1 MADLSNGMAWFAAAA
16 SLLLLV
22 VSAFVSGSEIA
33 FFSLGPGDR
42 SALSE
47 AEDDRSRA
55 VLDLLEGPGD
65 GQGPRQLLATILVLN
80 NAVNIL
86 IILLSTVLMQHWL
99 PAMPAWLSVLLQVF
113 GVTFLIVLFGE
124 VLPKVHANRNPLG
137 LARTMARPLK
147 LARSVLRPAWQP
159 MNALATSLSSRVE
172 TAPPDLSVE
181 DLEHAVQVTDSEE
194 RTEEEKRILS
204 GIVNFGSKDVKQ
216 IMTPRT
222 DVTAF
227 AHDLDWGQIKGD
239 MAECGFSRVP
249 IHTDGLDQIKGIL
262 YAKDLLAHRNE
273 DNVDWNALLRQPFFV
288 PENRMIDDLLRDFQS
303 MKVHLAIVVDEYGG
317 TSGIVTLEDVI
328 EEIVGDISD
337 EFDDE
342 DILYSRINEHTV
354 VFQGK
359 TALVDAYRIL
369 GIDGTE
375 FEAEKGESDTLG
387 GFIVEQL
394 ARLPKPGETLQF
406 NGISLVAE
414 AVDRRRV
421 LQVKVTLPHDSAP
434 RTEGDGGDRID
445 GSGSSGRSGGGP
457 LLTVLLGLCG
467 LAMTGCGGDPPVPRP
482 KGYFRIALHDTLF
495 RPVELDCPL
504 AFPLSAGALL
514 EPVRDF
520 APDSCWFNLV
530 YPTYRAR
537 VHCTYAGGVDLEPVM
552 EDAFQLAYE
561 HEIKADAIRVQQSD
575 RPDGGTALR
584 WDIAGDAAS
593 PLQFLCTD
601 GQDRFLRGA
610 LYFELRPNADSL
622 APVVSRIGQDVEH
635 LLNQMEWR

>member
-1 MADLSNGMAWFAAAA
+1 MVDLTNGVAWIAGVT
-16 SLLLLV
+16 SVLLLV

-33 FFSLGPGDR
+33 FFSLGPSER

-47 AEDDRSRA
+47 AEDDRSQA
-55 VLDLLEGPGD
+55 VLDLLEGPSG

-86 IILLSTVLMQHWL
+86 IILLSTVLMHHWL
-99 PAMPAWLSVLLQVF
+99 PTLPVWVGTLLHVF
-113 GVTFLIVLFGE
+113 GVTLLIVLFGE

-137 LARTMARPLK
+137 LARLMARPLRM
-147 LARSVLRPAWQP
+147 ARLILRPAWQP
-159 MNALATSLSSRVE
+159 LNALTAALSSQVE
-172 TAPPDLSVE
+172 SAPPELSVE
-181 DLEHAVQVTDSEE
+181 DLEHAVQITDSED
-194 RTEEEKRILS
+194 RSAEENRILS

-227 AHDLDWGQIKGD
+227 SEDIEWSQIKID
-239 MAECGFSRVP
+239 IAECGFSRVL

-262 YAKDLLAHRNE
+262 YAKDLLAHRQE
-273 DNVDWNALLRQPFFV
+273 ENVDWNALLRQPFFV

-328 EEIVGDISD
+328 EEIVGEISD

-359 TALVDAYRIL
+359 TALVDVYRIL
-369 GIDGTE
+369 GIDGAE
-375 FEAEKGESDTLG
+375 FEAEKGESDTVG
-387 GFIVEQL
+387 GFVVEQM
-394 ARLPKPGETLQF
+394 ARLPKPGEHIDF
-406 NGISLVAE
+406 NGSTLVAE

-421 LQVKVTLPHDSAP
+421 LQVKVVLP
-434 RTEGDGGDRID
+434 GDAEKKGTVNGGDSSLGRA
-445 GSGSSGRSGGGP
+445 GSAF
-457 LLTVLLGLCG
+457 LVVAMCLGMALS
-467 LAMTGCGGDPPVPRP
+467 GCGGDSFVPRP
-482 KGYFRIALHDTLF
+482 KGYFRIALHDTVYRSVTL
-495 RPVELDCPL
+495 PCPL
-504 AFPLSAGALL
+504 EFPISRFALL
-514 EPVRDF
+514 EPVQDF

-530 YPTYRAR
+530 YPTYCAR
-537 VHCTYAGGVDLEPVM
+537 IHCTYAGGVMLEPVM

-561 HEIKADAIRVQQSD
+561 HEIKADAIRIQRSD
-575 RPDGGTALR
+575 RTKGGTAIR

-593 PLQFLCTD
+593 PIQFLCTD
-601 GQDRFLRGA
+601 GEDRFLRGA

-622 APVVSRIGQDVEH
+622 APVVSRIGEDVEH
-635 LLNQMEWR
+635 LLKEISWL